1 MYLLN
6 AIKVMPFLSY
16 PETILLQG
24 LFFCQIKYP
33 SSQKNR
39 NKNLN
44 NKTNYL
50 FEKQLLAIRFID
62 FLYLYIT
69 NWIGG
74 LFRTLSSINN
84 EAFRGNS

>member
-16 PETILLQG
+16 PETI
-24 LFFCQIKYP
+24 FFCQIKYP

-84 EAFRGNS
+84 EAFGGNS